1 MELSWVSRIP
11 FLNCAHRVFNIM
23 LSVGRLNLWYYASR
37 MSKRGVQGPKPML
50 ECATVVNPFSG
61 MSGNMQPIISKETS

>member
-1 MELSWVSRIP
+1 MPIEFSILC
-11 FLNCAHRVFNIM
+11 FQLED
-23 LSVGRLNLWYYASR
+23 NLWYYASR